1 MGNRIGRK
9 YGVSRRYGVS
19 LWGEA
24 KDPVNSRKYPPGQH
38 GVSGFKRL
46 SDFGKQFAAHNK
58 LKAYY
63 NLRTSRQFK
72 NIFVKASRVIKKVGN
87 IIDSFTGLLES
98 RLMSVLY
105 RSGLASTIFMARQ
118 FVSHCHVTVN
128 DKMVNIASYTVK
140 PGDIMKIKKKLIHS
154 NGKKESEIQLGV
166 LASAPYLKVDT
177 CVEDK
182 QEHYVI
188 EYLRMPKFSEIPYP
202 TDMGVNLIVEFF
214 SR

>member
-1 MGNRIGRK
+1 MGNKIGRK
-9 YGVSRRYGVS
+9 YGISRRYGVS
-19 LWGEA
+19 LWGQA
-24 KDPVNSRKYPPGQH
+24 KDPVNSRKYPPGEH
-38 GVSGFKRL
+38 GTSGFKRF

-72 NIFVKASRVIKKVGN
+72 NTFVKAKRMVKKVGN

-105 RSGLASTIFMARQ
+105 RSGLASTIFTARQ
-118 FVSHCHVTVN
+118 FVSHSHVTVN

-140 PGDIMKIKKKLIHS
+140 PGDLIKIKKKLIHS
-154 NGKKESEIQLGV
+154 NGKKESEVQLGV
-166 LASAPYLKVDT
+166 FESSSYLKIDF
-177 CVEDK
+177 CIEDK
-182 QEHYVI
+182 QEYYTI

-202 TDMGVNLIVEFF
+202 IDMEINLIVEFF